1 MRKRVSQKKKKNTT
15 FRFSRWPI
23 FLQQEMHAQGPSFLE
38 CVEQCIGNVEGF
50 HSFLYIRVAT

>member
-1 MRKRVSQKKKKNTT
+1 MRKRVSQKKQKNTT

-38 CVEQCIGNVEGF
+38 CVKKHNTNVEGF